1 MLFYLHENKAALF
14 LALIERHYGES
25 QDRDTSYDFW
35 VSTDLCNGVV
45 RVLLPCKHQTG
56 QVSLMSIKRVSLMQ
70 TSSNVA

>member
-25 QDRDTSYDFW
+25 QDRDTSHDFW

-45 RVLLPCKHQTG
+45 RVLLPCKQTG